1 MADVCY
7 LEQSLTLKMKIA
19 VAQTKAVAGDITC
32 NLERHYVVVQEAARE
47 QAALVLFPELSL
59 TGYEPKLANALA
71 FSADDHRLNHFQI
84 LADAGAV
91 TLCIGLPLRTIS
103 GINISM
109 MIFQPGKDRITYSK
123 QHLHPDELPYFAAGT
138 AALTFPLGSLTLA
151 PAICYESL
159 VIDHARHAAT
169 QGAQV
174 YLVSVAKSAEGL
186 RKAIPYYQQLAT
198 HENLTVVM
206 ANAVGTNDDFVSAGQ
221 SGAWS
226 PDGTLAGPLSEK
238 EEGIL
243 VFNLPQW

>member
-1 MADVCY
+1 
-7 LEQSLTLKMKIA
+7 MKIA
-19 VAQTKAVAGDITC
+19 LAQTTAVAGDIVC
-32 NLERHYVVVQEAARE
+32 NIERHHAVVQEAVRE
-47 QAALVLFPELSL
+47 KAALVLFPELSL
-59 TGYEPKLANALA
+59 SGYEPKLVSSLALSSDDDRLNRFQALA
-71 FSADDHRLNHFQI
+71 DT
-84 LADAGAV
+84 GAV
-91 TLCIGLPLRTIS
+91 TVCIGLPLRTEN

-123 QHLHPDELPYFAAGT
+123 RYLHPDELPYFTAGT
-138 AALTFPLGSLTLA
+138 GALTFTLGSLTLA

-159 VIDHARHAAT
+159 VPDHARQAVA

-186 RKAIPYYQQLAT
+186 RKAIPYYQQLAAN
-198 HENLTVVM
+198 ENLTVVI

-226 PDGTLAGPLSEK
+226 PNGTLAGPLSEK

-243 VFNLPQW
+243 FLNLPHL